1 MNRRLVAGLLAAIAL
16 GGCTIF
22 PDLSG
27 IRKKEYT
34 LYAPSAAA
42 PVVQFEKN
50 GKPSKS
56 SAILRVVNLSVPVWL
71 NSTNIYYQLEYRNG
85 GEIAPYSQARW
96 VSSPAILI
104 RLLVQNTLAEDP
116 FWKAVIGPE
125 SLAQADY
132 KVELR
137 ITDFQQVFIKP
148 DQSKGLLR
156 AFATLVDNEADAM
169 VAQREFRFETIAPSA
184 DVEGGTRALS
194 KNAYK
199 LAQAVRS
206 WLRQVVTT
214 REQPDDIPGV

>member
-1 MNRRLVAGLLAAIAL
+1 MNRRLVAGLVAAIAL
-16 GGCTIF
+16 GGCTLI
-22 PDLSG
+22 DLSG

-71 NSTNIYYQLEYRNG
+71 NSTNIYYRLEYRNG

-104 RLLVQNTLAEDP
+104 RLLVQNTLAADP

-156 AFATLVDNEADAM
+156 AFATLVDNEAGAM
-169 VAQREFRFETIAPSA
+169 VAQREFRFETLAPSA

-206 WLRQVVTT
+206 WLRQVVVT
-214 REQPDDIPGV
+214 REQPDDIPDV